1 MPRYRPHVAARP
13 SWRCRVCGAARP
25 CSPAR
30 LALLG
35 EYREKRTGLLIHLGT
50 LLVEASADLDG
61 QVPPT
66 RLTDRFLTWAR
77 IRRGRLA
84 TAFTPTGLSL
94 PLSPP
99 ACGR

>member
-13 SWRCRVCGAARP
+13 SWRCRVCGAAWP

-35 EYREKRTGLLIHLGT
+35 EYRENRTALLIYLAT
-50 LLVEASADLDG
+50 LMHEAAIDLTG
-61 QVPPT
+61 QCPPE

-77 IRRGRLA
+77 VRDQ
-84 TAFTPTGLSL
+84 S
-94 PLSPP
+94 
-99 ACGR
+99 